1 MSHVNF
7 RPWVGKNYLSQGY
20 KGKRILVL
28 GESHYC
34 GESIN
39 GGDCYPLC
47 TREKIMQNNC
57 VSFTINVIHDYV
69 YSYSGVPFEQ
79 TFLCF
84 ERAII
89 GKELTQEEREDFW
102 ERVIFY
108 NYIQFAQDGPR
119 KSIKPEYWEESELA
133 FKEMLEE
140 YMPDCII
147 VWGVRLYEGLPDW
160 GGKHSLLQISENDS
174 TDVWTYT
181 IQGKNIPALL
191 VHHPSS
197 PTGKS
202 WPYWHEVY
210 EKFWKL
216 EVK

>member
-1 MSHVNF
+1 MEHVNF

-20 KGKRILVL
+20 KGKHILVL

-34 GESIN
+34 PYLKEGEI
-39 GGDCYPLC
+39 CYPLC
-47 TREKIMQNNC
+47 TREKMQDDC
-57 VSFTINVIHDYV
+57 LSQTEDVINDFV
-69 YSYSGVPFEQ
+69 YSYTGEAYEQ

-84 ERAII
+84 ERSII
-89 GKELTQEEREDFW
+89 GKEATQEEREEFW
-102 ERVIFY
+102 HGVLFY
-108 NYIQFAQDGPR
+108 NYIQFNLEGPR
-119 KSIKPEYWEESELA
+119 KPIKLEYLVESELA
-133 FKEMLEE
+133 FKDLLEE

-147 VWGVRLYEGLPDW
+147 IWGKKLYSKLPNWEGE
-160 GGKHSLLQISENDS
+160 HSILQISENDS
-174 TDVWTYT
+174 TDILTYT
-181 IQGKNIPALL
+181 IQGKKIPALL

-216 EVK
+216 YLK

>member
-1 MSHVNF
+1 MSHINF

-34 GESIN
+34 YELCEGRK
-39 GGDCYPLC
+39 CYTLC
-47 TREKIMQNNC
+47 TKEKMKEDCFSQTED
-57 VSFTINVIHDYV
+57 VLEAFVH
-69 YSYSGVPFEQ
+69 SYSGESYEQ

-84 ERAII
+84 ERAIL
-89 GKELTQEEREDFW
+89 GKEATQEEREELW
-102 ERVIFY
+102 NGVVFY
-108 NYIQFAQDGPR
+108 NYLQFDQAGPR
-119 KSIKPEYWEESELA
+119 KPIMPEYWAESELA

-140 YMPDCII
+140 YMPDYII

-181 IQGKNIPALL
+181 IQGKKIPALL

-202 WPYWHEVY
+202 WPYRHEVY

>member
-1 MSHVNF
+1 MSHINF

-20 KGKRILVL
+20 KGKRIFIL

-34 GESIN
+34 NELCE
-39 GGDCYPLC
+39 GGKCYPLC
-47 TREKIMQNNC
+47 KREKMKEDCFSQTED
-57 VSFTINVIHDYV
+57 VLETFV
-69 YSYSGVPFEQ
+69 YSYSGESYEQ

-84 ERAII
+84 ERAIL
-89 GKELTQEEREDFW
+89 GKKATQEEREELWDG
-102 ERVIFY
+102 VVFY
-108 NYIQFAQDGPR
+108 NYLQFDQADPR
-119 KSIKPEYWEESELA
+119 KPIMPEYWAESELA

-140 YMPDCII
+140 YMPDYII

-181 IQGKNIPALL
+181 IQGKKISALL

-202 WPYWHEVY
+202 WSYWHEVY
-210 EKFWKL
+210 EKFWKF
-216 EVK
+216 EAK

>member
-1 MSHVNF
+1 MSHINF

-34 GESIN
+34 YELCEGRK
-39 GGDCYPLC
+39 CYPLC
-47 TREKIMQNNC
+47 TKEKMKEDCFSQTED
-57 VSFTINVIHDYV
+57 VLEAFVH
-69 YSYSGVPFEQ
+69 SYSGESYEQ

-84 ERAII
+84 ERAIL
-89 GKELTQEEREDFW
+89 GKEATQEEREELW
-102 ERVIFY
+102 NGVVFY
-108 NYIQFAQDGPR
+108 NYLQFDQAGPR
-119 KSIKPEYWEESELA
+119 KPIMPEYWAESELA
-133 FKEMLEE
+133 FKEMLVE
-140 YMPDCII
+140 YMPDYII

-181 IQGKNIPALL
+181 IQGKKIPALL